1 MLSTRA
7 TLYAQRVKQAESE
20 QMEKIFHVNNNQER
34 TEVAILGSDKI
45 DLKTKS
51 ITTNKEE
58 QYIKILKISA
68 LR

>member
-45 DLKTKS
+45 DFKTKS